1 MFNEGPR
8 LIEPRFCQGRDWIF
22 RLANPLRSP
31 TLTSFDTIRSSGT
44 ICARSNPRASNAYT
58 WNEVIKILRG
68 PLIILLIMVSIIPR
82 RVVENHWSD
91 STLFCFRLSFYS
103 LTHSLSL
110 SLSLSLFDIKPCH
123 ESGCYSILVNDV
135 IRCHPVF
142 FHVQFFRFAWGE
154 NWEWSYRQERLTVTR
169 FAKEI
174 SREFGK
180 LVSWDLWEY
189 GDLVSGIFWGYK
201 DSLSLRVLGI

>member
-8 LIEPRFCQGRDWIF
+8 LIEPRFCQGRGWIF

-44 ICARSNPRASNAYT
+44 ICARSNPRASSAYT

-110 SLSLSLFDIKPCH
+110 SLSLSVRHKTVSRKWVLFH
-123 ESGCYSILVNDV
+123 SRQ
-135 IRCHPVF
+135 RCHSMSSCF
-142 FHVQFFRFAWGE
+142 FPRAILSVCLR
-154 NWEWSYRQERLTVTR
+154 
-169 FAKEI
+169 
-174 SREFGK
+174 RELRMKLSTGK
-180 LVSWDLWEY
+180 IDSDAFCK
-189 GDLVSGIFWGYK
+189 GDF
-201 DSLSLRVLGI
+201 